1 MTLIVEDGT
10 GVAGA
15 ESYVGVAEMDD
26 YSAKHGITAWPSGST
41 SAIIKQ
47 KEIALRRSAQY
58 IDGHYGPEFPGRRGS
73 SVQTLLWPRTGA
85 ALADGTPIPENS
97 VPACIR
103 NAQFEVAGLA
113 VAGVELTVTTE
124 AGPVLKRKKTDVLEK
139 EWFEGTVDRAPVF
152 GSVDAALS
160 PLFGAET
167 SGIITTAELGR
178 V

>member
-1 MTLIVEDGT
+1 MIAHST
-10 GVAGA
+10 
-15 ESYVGVAEMDD
+15 
-26 YSAKHGITAWPSGST
+26 PSWRIG
-41 SAIIKQ
+41 
-47 KEIALRRSAQY
+47 L
-58 IDGHYGPEFPGRRGS
+58 
-73 SVQTLLWPRTGA
+73 A
-85 ALADGTPIPENS
+85 ALAATFASAVHAHDFFLLPERFQAPAGGVPAVRATVGSSFPRPENS

-103 NAQFEVAGLA
+103 NAQYEVAGLA

-139 EWFEGTVDRAPVF
+139 EWFEGTADRAPVF